1 MDTEMKITDV
11 RTATDA
17 ANALATAFS
26 DATTPVT
33 VTVTYLDASG
43 RVVVASHVVGVSGWS
58 FPHADND
65 VTT

>member
-1 MDTEMKITDV
+1 MNCNAV

-17 ANALATAFS
+17 ADTLATAFA

>member
-1 MDTEMKITDV
+1 MKITDV

-17 ANALATAFS
+17 ANALALAFP
-26 DATTPVT
+26 DASTPIIVN
-33 VTVTYLDASG
+33 VTYLDASG
-43 RVVVASHVVGVSGWS
+43 RAVVASHVVGVAGWS